1 MEDMAMARLSLRI
14 GAALVVPFAAQRRPT
29 RGVRI
34 GAFARCAPAAIGSDV
49 WSWTAL
55 DRRWPLART
64 AGG

>member
-1 MEDMAMARLSLRI
+1 MEDMAMARLSLRL

-29 RGVRI
+29 RGGPNWRVR
-34 GAFARCAPAAIGSDV
+34 ALRAAAIGSNV